1 MFHTFIGKQLHAD
14 ADPQKW
20 YSLRPNALLHRGD
33 HAVNAGQGGHTM
45 RKSTN
50 TGQNNTIGVR
60 NNVRISRDT
69 HINRARSLQRIMHR
83 MQITCAIINQRKG
96 HGLER
101 PLGRWNG
108 IRLAWINFDR
118 LAQRTGQGLEAAF
131 DNMVVVCTVEVFN
144 MQRDTGAG
152 RKAVEPMFN
161 QLGIPFAKARHAKR
175 HLPHKIGAPRNIERT
190 AGQRL
195 VHRRI
200 SRAIT
205 RDATFIAKR
214 LQNGLANR
222 DARVFGCM
230 VLINMQ
236 VAHRL
241 DLQVNERMS
250 GQLLKHMVEKTDAC
264 GHFIHTS
271 AVKVHLNINGRFVR
285 LATDRACTHGRR
297 YSCASAFGK
306 LAYTNKHLDFKRSA
320 VHLARMTDEHVD
332 SLIPYDDVVQEAL
345 RAVVGRV
352 LGDVARDGLPGDHHF
367 YITFKTQAPGVAIPQ
382 HLHERFPDEMTI
394 VLQHK
399 YWDLKVEAEHFE
411 VGLSFSQIPSHLFIP
426 YSAITAFVDPAV
438 DFALQFRVDAG
449 EGTPEPHEEA
459 GNDSPPVAIEDG
471 SNVVSVDFGRKK

>member
-1 MFHTFIGKQLHAD
+1 M
-14 ADPQKW
+14 
-20 YSLRPNALLHRGD
+20 
-33 HAVNAGQGGHTM
+33 
-45 RKSTN
+45 
-50 TGQNNTIGVR
+50 
-60 NNVRISRDT
+60 
-69 HINRARSLQRIMHR
+69 
-83 MQITCAIINQRKG
+83 
-96 HGLER
+96 
-101 PLGRWNG
+101 
-108 IRLAWINFDR
+108 
-118 LAQRTGQGLEAAF
+118 
-131 DNMVVVCTVEVFN
+131 
-144 MQRDTGAG
+144 
-152 RKAVEPMFN
+152 
-161 QLGIPFAKARHAKR
+161 
-175 HLPHKIGAPRNIERT
+175 PR
-190 AGQRL
+190 
-195 VHRRI
+195 
-200 SRAIT
+200 
-205 RDATFIAKR
+205 
-214 LQNGLANR
+214 
-222 DARVFGCM
+222 
-230 VLINMQ
+230 
-236 VAHRL
+236 
-241 DLQVNERMS
+241 
-250 GQLLKHMVEKTDAC
+250 QLLKHMVEKTNAC

-306 LAYTNKHLDFKRSA
+306 LAYTNKHLDFERSA

-438 DFALQFRVDAG
+438 DFALQFHVDAG